1 MTRTFRKTALLLT
14 MLLLSAGARAQI
26 SPDSTL
32 ELVRTLYAAGSY
44 AQAELEAR
52 RLLEHDLPGD
62 SVKTI
67 AEQWVAFALV
77 AQGRTASAKDHFV
90 NILRR
95 QPAYDLD
102 PVLTSPK
109 ILSVFNEAR
118 AAFRSSKPASATT
131 PAEQFGGITYRT
143 LLFPGWEQLYQ
154 GRTTSGAIFLGAGIA
169 TLGTGIVLEF
179 VRADARDKYL
189 AATSPDEIEQ
199 KYNTYNRVRTAEI
212 WAFAAFA
219 AVYLASEIDV
229 FTNSPP
235 VSVALRTTGP
245 SLQGGGLLLT
255 LSIRR

>member
-1 MTRTFRKTALLLT
+1 MAALLVS
-14 MLLLSAGARAQI
+14 MLLLSAGARAQL

-32 ELVRTLYAAGSY
+32 QLVGTLYAAGSY

-62 SVKTI
+62 SLKNL

-118 AAFRSSKPASATT
+118 AAFRSSKPTTSST
-131 PAEQFGGITYRT
+131 PAEHYGGITYRT

-154 GRTTSGAIFLGAGIA
+154 GRTTAGTIFLGAGIA

-179 VRADARDKYL
+179 ARADARDKYL
-189 AATSPDEIEQ
+189 AATSPDEIE
-199 KYNTYNRVRTAEI
+199 KNYETYNRIRTAEI
-212 WAFAAFA
+212 WAFAAFG

-235 VSVALRTTGP
+235 VSLALRTTGP
-245 SLQGGGLLLT
+245 PSQGGGLLLT

>member
-1 MTRTFRKTALLLT
+1 MTRTFRTAALLVT
-14 MLLLSAGARAQI
+14 MLLLSAGARAQV

-32 ELVRTLYAAGSY
+32 ELVGALYAAGSY

-62 SVKTI
+62 SVKNL

-118 AAFRSSKPASATT
+118 AAFRSSKPASAAT
-131 PAEQFGGITYRT
+131 PAEQFRGFTYRT

-154 GRTTSGAIFLGAGIA
+154 GRSTSGTIFLGAGIA

-199 KYNTYNRVRTAEI
+199 KYDTYNRVRTAEM

-219 AVYLASEIDV
+219 AVYIASEIDV

-235 VSVALRTTGP
+235 VSVALRSTGP
-245 SLQGGGLLLT
+245 PSHGGGLLLT

>member
-1 MTRTFRKTALLLT
+1 MTRTVRMAALLVS
-14 MLLLSAGARAQI
+14 MLLLCAGARAQL

-32 ELVRTLYAAGSY
+32 QLVGTLYAAGSY

-62 SVKTI
+62 SVKNL

-90 NILRR
+90 NILNR
-95 QPAYDLD
+95 QPSYDLD

-118 AAFRSSKPASATT
+118 VAFRSSKPLTSAT
-131 PAEQFGGITYRT
+131 PAEKFAGITFRT
-143 LLFPGWEQLYQ
+143 LLFPGWEQLYG
-154 GRTTSGAIFLGAGIA
+154 GRTTAGTIFLGAGIA

-179 VRADARDKYL
+179 ARADAHDEYL

-199 KYNTYNRVRTAEI
+199 KYTTYNHIRTAEI
-212 WAFAAFA
+212 WAFVAFG

-235 VSVALRTTGP
+235 VSLALRTTGLP
-245 SLQGGGLLLT
+245 SQGGGLLLT

>member
-1 MTRTFRKTALLLT
+1 MTPTFRTAALLAT
-14 MLLLSAGARAQI
+14 VLLLSAGARAQL

-32 ELVRTLYAAGSY
+32 QLVGTLYAAGSY

-62 SVKTI
+62 SVKNL

-90 NILRR
+90 SILRR
-95 QPAYDLD
+95 QPTYDLD

-118 AAFRSSKPASATT
+118 AAIRASKPPTSST
-131 PAEQFGGITYRT
+131 PGEHFGGITYRT

-154 GRTTSGAIFLGAGIA
+154 GRSTSGAIFLGAGIA

-179 VRADARDKYL
+179 VRADAHDEYL
-189 AATSPDEIEQ
+189 AATSPDEIEK
-199 KYNTYNRVRTAEI
+199 KYKTYDRVRTAEM

-235 VSVALRTTGP
+235 VSVALRSTGP
-245 SLQGGGLLLT
+245 RSQGGGLLLT

>member
-1 MTRTFRKTALLLT
+1 MTRTSRTAALLLT
-14 MLLLSAGARAQI
+14 MLLFSAGASAQI
-26 SPDSTL
+26 SPDSSL
-32 ELVRTLYAAGSY
+32 QLVGRLYATGSY

-62 SVKTI
+62 SVKNL

-77 AQGRTASAKDHFV
+77 AQGRTASAKEHFAR
-90 NILRR
+90 ILRR

-118 AAFRSSKPASATT
+118 ATVRASKPASAAT
-131 PAEQFGGITYRT
+131 PTDHFGGITYRT

-154 GRTTSGAIFLGAGIA
+154 GRTRSGTIFLGAGIA

-189 AATSPDEIEQ
+189 AATSPDEIEK
-199 KYNTYNRVRTAEI
+199 KYKTYNRVRTAEI
-212 WAFAAFA
+212 WAFAAFG

-229 FTNSPP
+229 FTNSPS

-245 SLQGGGLLLT
+245 PSQGGGLLLT